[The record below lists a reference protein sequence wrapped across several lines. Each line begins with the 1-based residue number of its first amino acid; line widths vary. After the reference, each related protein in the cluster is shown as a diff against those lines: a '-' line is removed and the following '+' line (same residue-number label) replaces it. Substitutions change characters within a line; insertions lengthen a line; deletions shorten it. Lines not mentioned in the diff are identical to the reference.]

1 MIRKLLL
8 KSLVL
13 CLLST
18 ASVAQNIDGA
28 ETRKRLSIKNT
39 PDSLTPGARHY
50 FGWNFSRAFSLFHAF
65 NFEFTTSRSTGANL
79 EIAYK
84 PAIRNPSLP
93 SRYALLP
100 PSTSRQVSSIISG
113 KLSFHKY
120 LRAGQHSFLYIG
132 PYFRF
137 DYLEAKNVLIWDS
150 YGGTYPAYIF
160 TRFTRLYK
168 TGISF
173 GDRIV
178 VKGFSFFWGM
188 SAGIGFFSD
197 NHNIVQLE
205 HIDYED
211 PTLDYPYS
219 NNYPVPDFTVNVGFA
234 FGFRKRAM
242 FER

>member
-8 KSLVL
+8 KSLVI

-18 ASVAQNIDGA
+18 ASVAQNVDGA
-28 ETRKRLSIKNT
+28 ETRKRPSIKNT

-50 FGWNFSRAFSLFHAF
+50 LGWNFGRVFSSFHAF
-65 NFEFTTSRSTGANL
+65 NFEFTTSRSTGVNL

-84 PAIRNPSLP
+84 PAIRIPSLP
-93 SRYALLP
+93 GRYAWFP
-100 PSTSRQVSSIISG
+100 PSTSRQASSIISG
-113 KLSFHKY
+113 KLSFQSY
-120 LRAGQHSFLYIG
+120 LRAGQHSFLYVG

-137 DYLEAKNVLIWDS
+137 DYLEAENVLIWDS
-150 YGGTYPAYIF
+150 YDGSYPAYIF

-168 TGISF
+168 AGISV
-173 GDRIV
+173 GSRNIS
-178 VKGFSFFWGM
+178 KGFSFFWGM
-188 SAGIGFFSD
+188 SAGFGFYSD

-205 HIDYED
+205 HIDSED

-219 NNYPVPDFTVNVGFA
+219 YNYPVPDFTVNVGFA